1 MKTKP
6 IPIED
11 RILILF
17 EGNLK
22 RIFAMKIT
30 RSTFRELQNM
40 ILTCS
45 GHNKDIANFLF
56 ETLLI
61 GEVASGWLNERETRR
76 MEEVINHFTIPARL
90 AKDVHERGEFINV
103 ITSDMISQQDDSALL
118 NRIRRIDGEE
128 FVFLSNAENTMHLI
142 QHFIARLQELQ
153 SNKKV
158 QDDLAKY
165 KKELNLASERLKQ
178 LAAV

>member
-1 MKTKP
+1 MKAKP

-11 RILILF
+11 RILSLF

-40 ILTCS
+40 ILTCA

-56 ETLLI
+56 ETLLV
-61 GEVASGWLNERETRR
+61 GEIPSGWLNEKQSEV
-76 MEEVINHFTIPARL
+76 MEEAIKHFTIPARL
-90 AKDVHERGEFINV
+90 AKDVNERGEFINV
-103 ITSDMISQQDDSALL
+103 ITSDMVTQQEDCALL
-118 NRIRRIDGEE
+118 NRIRRIDGDE

-153 SNKKV
+153 TNKKA
-158 QDDLAKY
+158 QEDLSKF
-165 KKELNLASERLKQ
+165 KKELNLAGERLKQ